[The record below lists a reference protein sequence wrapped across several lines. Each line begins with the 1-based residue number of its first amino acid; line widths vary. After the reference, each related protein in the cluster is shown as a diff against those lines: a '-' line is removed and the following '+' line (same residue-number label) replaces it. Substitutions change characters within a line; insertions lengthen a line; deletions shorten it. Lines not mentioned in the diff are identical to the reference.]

1 MKQKSYS
8 IYIHSSRMSENG
20 FTLIELMVALILGLL
35 ISAAALQ
42 IFYTSSVNNNR
53 QKAGSQLQDN
63 AVFGIEDFSKHLRK
77 ANYGANSNATS
88 GFYLNHLTPQG
99 GVVLTRPTGTK
110 TIMAGEPPVPTIV
123 STWAE
128 SNLNGLKNGSN
139 ALPTSILSANASVNS
154 ASNLTTNTNSD
165 QLTIQYQAY
174 QDDMFTCDSKRI
186 TKGDYVVERYFVR
199 VDNNVRSKENGLALA
214 CASLTYTYDTAAA
227 ETGID
232 VSAKLDKLAGD
243 GIIVI
248 PNVDYFRVLLGTT
261 AQNNFATNPA
271 DLSIVYQPIPENPAT
286 TLAGQR
292 IVSLQVGLLVHSDT
306 ATVSKQENTSLRF
319 NILDKRNQKLGTVA
333 ANDSKYLRNVYEM
346 TTLIR
351 NARGKP

>member
-1 MKQKSYS
+1 MKQKSYP
-8 IYIHSSRMSENG
+8 IYINIRMDENG
-20 FTLIELMVALILGLL
+20 FTLIELMVALVLGLL

-63 AVFGIEDFSKHLRK
+63 AVFGIENFSKHLRR
-77 ANYGANSNATS
+77 ANYGANSNTIS

-128 SNLNGLKNGSN
+128 SNLNGLKNGST
-139 ALPTSILSANASVNS
+139 ALPTSILSANAPTNS

-186 TKGDYVVERYFVR
+186 TKGDYVLERYFVR

-214 CASLTYTYDTAAA
+214 CASLIYTYNATAVKA
-227 ETGID
+227 GID

-243 GIIVI
+243 GIIII

-261 AQNNFATNPA
+261 AQDNFATDPTKLA
-271 DLSIVYQPIPENPAT
+271 LVYQRIPSDPA

-333 ANDSKYLRNVYEM
+333 ANDSKYLRNVYEI

>member
-1 MKQKSYS
+1 MKQKSYP

-63 AVFGIEDFSKHLRK
+63 AVFGIEDFNKHLRR

-99 GVVLTRPTGTK
+99 GVVLTRPISTTKDTGTAPN
-110 TIMAGEPPVPTIV
+110 IIPVT
-123 STWAE
+123 TWTG
-128 SNLNGLKNGSN
+128 SNLNGLKNGSS
-139 ALPTSILSANASVNS
+139 ALPTAILSANAPTNS

-261 AQNNFATNPA
+261 AQDNFATDPTKLA
-271 DLSIVYQPIPENPAT
+271 LVYQPIPSDSA

>member
-1 MKQKSYS
+1 MNRKSYP
-8 IYIHSSRMSENG
+8 IYLRTYQTG
-20 FTLIELMVALILGLL
+20 FTLVELMVALILGLL

-63 AVFGIEDFSKHLRK
+63 AVFGIDGFSKHLRR

-99 GVVLTRPTGTK
+99 GVVLTRPTGTLPSS
-110 TIMAGEPPVPTIV
+110 G
-123 STWAE
+123 STSPWSK
-128 SNLNGLKNGSN
+128 SNLNGLKSGST
-139 ALPTSILSANASVNS
+139 ALPTDILSANGSANS
-154 ASNLTTNTNSD
+154 ASNIKGITNSD

-174 QDDMFTCDSKRI
+174 QDGMFACDGEAISRD
-186 TKGDYVVERYFVR
+186 DYVVERYFVR
-199 VDNNVRSKENGLALA
+199 NDTTVRPNRNGLA
-214 CASLTYTYDTAAA
+214 CASLIYTYSEADANG
-227 ETGID
+227 TGID
-232 VSAKLDKLAGD
+232 ITAPKLAKLSGS
-243 GIIVI
+243 GMIIL

-261 AQNNFATNPA
+261 AQDNFATDPSNLA
-271 DLSIVYQPIPENPAT
+271 FSYRPIPTDPT

-292 IVSLQVGLLVHSDT
+292 IVSVQVGLLMHSDT
-306 ATVSKQENTSLRF
+306 PTVSRQENSTLRF
-319 NILDKRNQKLGTVA
+319 NILDKRDQQLSTA
-333 ANDSKYLRNVYEM
+333 TANSGKYLRNVYET